1 VSLYEGI
8 LLILALLKY
17 PHSLLVKEFSHSEY
31 SIMELL
37 TERLIYDF
45 ELFCYGMGG
54 KRGHKPKPVLAKSK
68 AQNNNDDVGESIG
81 FDSPEQFTE
90 VSKRFIQPD

>member
-1 VSLYEGI
+1 MS
-8 LLILALLKY
+8 ALLKY

-68 AQNNNDDVGESIG
+68 TQNKDDVGESIG

-90 VSKRFIQPD
+90 VSKRFIK